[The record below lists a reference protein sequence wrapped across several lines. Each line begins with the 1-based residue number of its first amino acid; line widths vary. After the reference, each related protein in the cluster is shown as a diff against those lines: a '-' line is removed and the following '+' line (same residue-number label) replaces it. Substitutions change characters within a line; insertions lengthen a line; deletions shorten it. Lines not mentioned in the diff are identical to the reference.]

1 MVQLS
6 VHKISVV
13 ADEKERAAVLAVID
27 ARRVYYEKLFGGDNA
42 TVDIRIRYEGAY
54 PLRIQIQFVPVGAP
68 PVVIN
73 VSSYK
78 DAVSATK
85 YALMK
90 LRRVARHYFIKS
102 RRRKNARNYK

>member
-1 MVQLS
+1 M
-6 VHKISVV
+6 I
-13 ADEKERAAVLAVID
+13 ADEKERAAALAVID

-42 TVDIRIRYEGAY
+42 TVDIRVRYEGVR
-54 PLRIQIQFVPVGAP
+54 PLCIQIQFVPVGAP

-90 LRRVARHYFIKS
+90 LRRVAKNYFTKT
-102 RRRKNARNYK
+102 RRRKKCERL